1 MKLLNEP
8 KKVEF
13 LDSEFQEFKFE
24 LYSSYIEDKLFI
36 SCIVCWSNSIK
47 DTITR
52 WSEVQSILSLNYK
65 SEREYARWNTYLIF
79 LNEEK
84 IPINEKYRIENDK
97 FSARKIILDGLVKLP
112 TISEVEQL
120 INIEL
125 LGEDMYIINSESL
138 CAEVSTLINPSIYE
152 LIKDVPLD
160 SAKESKNIRSNVLN
174 VLFRILN

>member
-13 LDSEFQEFKFE
+13 LDSEFKEFKFE
-24 LYSSYIEDKLFI
+24 LYSLYIVDKLFI

-47 DTITR
+47 DTINL

-65 SEREYARWNTYLIF
+65 AEREYARWNTYLIF
-79 LNEEK
+79 LNEK
-84 IPINEKYRIENDK
+84 KLPINEKYRIENDK
-97 FSARKIILDGLVKLP
+97 FSARKIILDGLVELP

-125 LGEDMYIINSESL
+125 LGEDMSLINDENL
-138 CAEVSTLINPSIYE
+138 CAEISSIINPNIYE

-160 SAKESKNIRSNVLN
+160 STKESKNIRTNVLN
-174 VLFRILN
+174 VLLKVLN